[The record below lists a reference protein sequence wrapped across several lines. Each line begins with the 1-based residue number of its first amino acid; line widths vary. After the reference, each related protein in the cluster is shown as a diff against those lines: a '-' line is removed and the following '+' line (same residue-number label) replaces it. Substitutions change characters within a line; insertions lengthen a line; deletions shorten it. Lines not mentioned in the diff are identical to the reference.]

1 MFHFSHTLNS
11 QCTKTESILKPLP
24 PLRLLISCKENPENL
39 SQLYC
44 NTNIVKQ
51 SVPLIILSE
60 FSLKKKKII
69 ILYYISLSG
78 MLKYEALGANFSSW
92 EFDSAVASWGNGE
105 IGEGRVLTQ
114 LKSDPLF
121 SLTKLENMFSRFPS
135 SLIFCFLWSQIS
147 VSASLYN
154 CTASGCHIVYKLG
167 RVQPRSGSPAGSP
180 REAQCC
186 RNALCASSTSGTAL
200 TFHHFA
206 IQRSNPR

>member
-1 MFHFSHTLNS
+1 MYKNREYFKATSSSPPSHFLQRKSRESLTVVLQHKYCKTVCSSDNS
-11 QCTKTESILKPLP
+11 FWI
-24 PLRLLISCKENPENL
+24 
-39 SQLYC
+39 
-44 NTNIVKQ
+44 
-51 SVPLIILSE
+51 
-60 FSLKKKKII
+60 FSKKKKII

-78 MLKYEALGANFSSW
+78 MLEYEALGANFSSW

-114 LKSDPLF
+114 LKSNPLF

-154 CTASGCHIVYKLG
+154 CTASGCHIVYRLG